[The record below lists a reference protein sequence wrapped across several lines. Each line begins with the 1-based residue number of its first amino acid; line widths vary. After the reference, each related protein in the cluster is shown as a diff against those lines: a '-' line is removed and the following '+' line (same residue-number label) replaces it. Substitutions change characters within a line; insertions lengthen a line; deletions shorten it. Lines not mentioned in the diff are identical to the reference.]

1 MQIAVFFSSFFLKI
15 KRRRSIQA
23 KTPLLHAVTQT
34 TVICGVMD
42 LKVHFKVTVRA
53 LTLSFTEKNC

>member
-1 MQIAVFFSSFFLKI
+1 MQIAVFFFFFLKI

-23 KTPLLHAVTQT
+23 NTPLLQAVTQT
-34 TVICGVMD
+34 MVICGVID